1 MPDNSIV
8 LETAIDIDYEK
19 ILQGE
24 LRTRLQKFHCEQA
37 PTLGLLVRLG
47 NNKIVKITPNEVV
60 SCPELS
66 PPDEWYDYGA
76 MNQIDQH
83 GNTMGYI
90 WLSDKEVAD
99 KLNLLR
105 FGQQIGHL
113 IAGFNLDLFA
123 ETRKIVTQLPTAT
136 ACLDNDL
143 YLLAVNR
150 DFASLFNTIPYKIES
165 QPLESVVV
173 DSAAYAILKTHLER
187 VIGGARQ
194 QFVWEYADKLLE
206 CSSSHYAGST
216 QSGVLLTLHD
226 VTEERKRERVQAALA
241 QAEHLMAVLDEKGQL
256 LFQTKGFSNM
266 LLDGDNVSRK
276 SFQELSVWEE
286 QNCVTIKK
294 QWDTLAI
301 ADTVEE
307 SYSKSEM
314 KLRHVG
320 EAILLEQQ
328 LTQESALGQIAA
340 LSHPFLLLSPSGLV
354 KSVSESALHLIDAP
368 DNLVLEGQ
376 SMVEALEKAGY
387 HIESCSPQSFPRCM
401 REIKEAIRKEV
412 TLILPSGARR
422 DIEIAIERMLS
433 TNALFFSLTDLTKMR
448 YTQAKLQ
455 HDTTHDSLT
464 GLPNM
469 AGFRRV
475 IQEAKGGG
483 LGLVEIREFARLNA
497 ALDPTSLNGLLIEVA
512 ARLKSLG
519 GFPARL
525 HDNHFALYLPEATA
539 DEVVQQLQDI
549 LELPFRISGKKNKL
563 IPSSKGQ
570 LVVLFDIASSD
581 QSGSNLV
588 NDAELALKRARRKRE
603 PVVFVPEFR
612 QEEARLFELE
622 TDLRNAAQNNELRL
636 VYQPIIDL
644 STGERTTAE
653 TLLRWQHPRYGFVSP
668 AEFLALATTDDTILS
683 LGEWVVREALEARR
697 TLSKSIQD
705 LASTRLSV
713 NFSLDELIRIDGVEH
728 LLPPVKAY
736 PLDIEVPMRSFED
749 YTAQTIEVM
758 QQLKKIGCRII
769 VDDFG
774 QKHTNLK
781 ALRDLEPH
789 ALKIHSS
796 LIEQLSDPK
805 TAKLV
810 VGAVKIAHS
819 LDMRVTAVGIENLE
833 TLSML
838 RDMGVDEAQ
847 GFLISQPLT
856 LSELQQWTLPVEVA
870 ELLS

>member
-1 MPDNSIV
+1 MPDNS
-8 LETAIDIDYEK
+8 TAPENTVDIDYEK

-24 LRTRLQKFHCEQA
+24 LRTRLQKFPCEQV

-47 NNKIVKITPNEVV
+47 NNKVVKITQNEVV
-60 SCPELS
+60 SCPDLS
-66 PPDEWYDYGA
+66 PPIEWYDQGA

-136 ACLDNDL
+136 ACLDNEL
-143 YLLAVNR
+143 CILAVNR
-150 DFASLFNTIPYKIES
+150 DFASIFNTAPYKIENQS
-165 QPLESVVV
+165 LESVVLG
-173 DSAAYAILKTHLER
+173 SAAYAILKTHLER

-194 QFVWEYADKLLE
+194 QFVWEYGDKLLE
-206 CSSSHYAGST
+206 CSASHYAGST
-216 QSGVLLTLHD
+216 KSGVLLTIHD
-226 VTEERKRERVQAALA
+226 VTEERNRERVNDALT
-241 QAEHLMAVLDEKGQL
+241 QAEHFMAVFDEKGQV
-256 LFQTKGFSNM
+256 LFQTQGFA
-266 LLDGDNVSRK
+266 NVMGEDAQCK
-276 SFQELSVWEE
+276 PFWEFSAWDDE
-286 QNCVTIKK
+286 ERVTAKK

-301 ADTVEE
+301 ADTAEE
-307 SYSKSEM
+307 TYGKRKM
-314 KLRHVG
+314 KLRRAG
-320 EAILLEQQ
+320 ESILLEQQ
-328 LTQESALGQIAA
+328 LAEESALGQIAA

-368 DNLVLEGQ
+368 ANLVLQGQ
-376 SMVEALEKAGY
+376 FMVEALEKVGY
-387 HIESCSPQSFPRCM
+387 HIECRNLQPFPKRM
-401 REIKEAIRKEV
+401 REIKESIREEV
-412 TLILPSGARR
+412 TLTLPSGARR
-422 DIEIAIERMLS
+422 DIEIAVERMPS
-433 TNALFFSLTDLTKMR
+433 TNDLFFSLTDLTKVR

-483 LGLVEIREFARLNA
+483 LGLVEIREFARLSA

-525 HDNHFALYLPEATA
+525 HDNHFALYLPELTA
-539 DEVVQQLQDI
+539 DEVVEQLQDV

-622 TDLRNAAQNNELRL
+622 TDLRSAAQNNELSL
-636 VYQPIIDL
+636 VYQPAIDL
-644 STGERTTAE
+644 STGQRTMAE
-653 TLLRWQHPRYGFVSP
+653 ALLRWQHPRYGFVSP

-683 LGEWVVREALEARR
+683 LGEWVVREAIDARQS
-697 TLSKSIQD
+697 LLDCMKDAS
-705 LASTRLSV
+705 STRLSV

-736 PLDIEVPMRSFED
+736 PLDIEVPMRSFVD
-749 YTAQTIEVM
+749 YTAQTLEVM

-781 ALRDLEPH
+781 ALRDLEPY
-789 ALKIHSS
+789 ALKIHGS
-796 LIEQLSDPK
+796 LIKQLHDPK
-805 TAKLV
+805 TAKLLA
-810 VGAVKIAHS
+810 GAVKIAHS
-819 LDMRVTAVGIENLE
+819 LDMRVTAAGIETLE
-833 TLSML
+833 ALQML

-856 LSELQQWTLPVEVA
+856 LTELQQWTLPDEIA
-870 ELLS
+870 QLLSS